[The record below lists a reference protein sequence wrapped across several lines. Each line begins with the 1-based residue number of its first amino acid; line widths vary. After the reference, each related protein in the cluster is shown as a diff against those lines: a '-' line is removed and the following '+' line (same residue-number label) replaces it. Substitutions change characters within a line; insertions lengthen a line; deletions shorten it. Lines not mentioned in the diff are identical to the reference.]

1 MAIDL
6 QIPIYPD
13 EQDIGELIIK
23 SSLISNLAE
32 ISLSKPF
39 DISEGVQKI
48 IASERQSID
57 LFYLQSILVSS
68 VWNGNDELFLPSE
81 LWYSRNT
88 AKDKPFNYEH
98 VCDDIIGHMTSG
110 YVIDDN
116 GKALSSKTKVED
128 LPEVI
133 HILNQAVLYRH
144 WDDKELQ
151 ARMDN
156 IIEEISKNEWFVSV
170 ECLLPDFDY
179 ALKDKSG
186 NVEIISRNKKTSFL
200 TKHLRLFGGSGL
212 FEGKRLARVPRNFII
227 SGKGLVK
234 KPANKDSIIIAKQL
248 NLESVSLN
256 SEEKNNLVYKSSDDL
271 NIKAK
276 TMNEAKELEYQ
287 AQIKTLTE
295 SLAKLQASISE
306 GEIAKIKSE
315 LEVIKKE
322 SEAKNQEA
330 QVLKA
335 SVEKLHS
342 EKTELA
348 KSYDVLMQEK
358 TGLEKE
364 IALNAE
370 KTRTQNRLNA
380 AKAIYKD
387 AGDAEVFVENT
398 NKMEDEAFE
407 KFLNWNK
414 NFMSNNSEAKVETK
428 VEVTIT
434 PENKE
439 QIVKA
444 SEIVNEPNL
453 TIVSVDAKAS
463 EKKLI
468 EDISK
473 HMNTNYVKSG
483 VQKFKLQE
491 KK

>member
-1 MAIDL
+1 MSVDL
-6 QIPIYPD
+6 QVPIYPD
-13 EQDIGELIIK
+13 EEDIGGLIIK
-23 SSLISNLAE
+23 SSVISNLAE
-32 ISLSKPF
+32 ISISQPF
-39 DISEGVQKI
+39 DVSEGVQKI

-110 YVIDDN
+110 YMIDDS
-116 GKALSSKTKVED
+116 GKSIPSDTKVED
-128 LPEVI
+128 LPNLV

-151 ARMDN
+151 ARMDG
-156 IIEEISKNEWFVSV
+156 ILEEISENKWFVSV

-186 NVEIISRNKKTSFL
+186 NLEIISRNKKTSFL

-234 KPANKDSIIIAKQL
+234 RPANKDSIIIAKQL
-248 NLESVSLN
+248 FLDSISLN

-287 AQIKTLTE
+287 TQIKTLGENLT
-295 SLAKLQASISE
+295 KLQASISE
-306 GEIAKIKSE
+306 SELVKIKSE
-315 LEVIKKE
+315 LEVIKKDV
-322 SEAKNQEA
+322 EAKNQE
-330 QVLKA
+330 VNLLKA
-335 SVEKLHS
+335 SVEKLHA
-342 EKTELA
+342 EKIELA
-348 KSYDVLMQEK
+348 KSYDVIIAEK
-358 TGLEKE
+358 AGLEKQ
-364 IALNAE
+364 IAESAE
-370 KTRTQNRLNA
+370 KSRTENRLNA
-380 AKAIYKD
+380 AKAVYKD
-387 AGDAEVFVENT
+387 AQDAELFVTNT
-398 NKMEDEAFE
+398 DKMEDEAFN
-407 KFLNWNK
+407 KFLDWNK
-414 NFMSNNSEAKVETK
+414 KFMSNNSQEKVSTET
-428 VEVTIT
+428 EVQIT

-439 QIVKA
+439 KIVKA
-444 SEIVNEPNL
+444 AEIVNEPNL
-453 TIVSVDAKAS
+453 TVVVLDGKND

-468 EDISK
+468 EDIGK
-473 HMNTNYVKSG
+473 HISTNFVKIG
-483 VQKFKLQE
+483 TPKFTNKE
-491 KK
+491 NK